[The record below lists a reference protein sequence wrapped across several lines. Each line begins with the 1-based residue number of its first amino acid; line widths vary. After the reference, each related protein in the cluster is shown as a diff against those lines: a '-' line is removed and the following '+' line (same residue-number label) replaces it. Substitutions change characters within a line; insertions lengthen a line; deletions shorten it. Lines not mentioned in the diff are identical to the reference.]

1 MQWLTSL
8 FFTDP
13 SNATDIAH
21 AVFIL
26 SVTVAFGLALGK
38 IKFKGVSLGFTW
50 ILFIGIL
57 LSHFGMRVTPV
68 MLNFL
73 KEFGL
78 ILFIYSIGLSVG
90 AGFFAS
96 FKRGGITLNLLAVS
110 TVFLGIIITLII
122 HYLTGTPITAMV
134 GILCGAVTNT
144 PGLGAAQQ
152 AYEAAYGVTDPNIA
166 AGYAVAYPLAVV
178 GVILSITAMKSIF
191 KINLQDE
198 EKLLQKLEN
207 AKDAPRRLFLKIT
220 NPALDGKSV
229 AEIHQLINRNF
240 VITRFCRRGGE
251 VDTPGAGT
259 ILQKGDTLLIVTSVG
274 AAPAILAFMGKETSA
289 DWVQTHTN
297 LISKN
302 VIITKPELNG
312 KTITQTRI
320 RSFGVNV
327 TRIHRA
333 GMDLVPNH
341 YLHLQI
347 GDGLQLVGTESAV
360 QKAEEKLG
368 NSIKSLDEPNLFPIF
383 LGIALGVLV
392 GAIPFTFPGI
402 PQSIKLGLA
411 GGPLVIAILISRFGV
426 TKLVTYT
433 SAGANHMMRDMGMS
447 LFLACVGL
455 SAGENFFQV
464 LLDGGYIWVLY
475 GFIITVVP
483 VMAIGLIAR
492 CKFNLDFFTLTG
504 LVSGAVTDPPALAY
518 AGRIAEND
526 HPAVA
531 YATVYPLVMFLRILS
546 AQLLIIIFV

>member
-13 SNATDIAH
+13 SNASGIAH

-26 SVTVAFGLALGK
+26 SVTIAFGVAFGK

-57 LSHFGMRVTPV
+57 LSHLGMRINPA

-96 FKRGGITLNLLAVS
+96 FKRGGITLTLLAVS
-110 TVFLGIIITLII
+110 AVFLGILTTLII
-122 HYLTGTPITAMV
+122 HYLTGTPSPAMV
-134 GILCGAVTNT
+134 GRLCGAVTKT

-191 KINLQDE
+191 KINLKDE
-198 EKLLQKLEN
+198 EKLLQNSEN
-207 AKDAPRRLFLKIT
+207 AKDAPRRLSLKIT

-240 VITRFCRRGGE
+240 VITRYKRGGE

-259 ILQKGDTLLIVTSVG
+259 VLQKGDALLIVTSVD
-274 AAPAILAFMGKETSA
+274 AAPAILAFMGKETSV
-289 DWVQTHTN
+289 DWVQAHTN

-368 NSIKSLDEPNLFPIF
+368 NSLKSLDEPNLFPIF

-392 GAIPFTFPGI
+392 GAIPFAFPGV
-402 PQSIKLGLA
+402 PQPIKLGLA

-426 TKLVTYT
+426 TRLVTYT

-455 SAGENFFQV
+455 SAGEDFVQV

-475 GFIITVVP
+475 GFIITVIP
-483 VMAIGLIAR
+483 VMTIGLIAR
-492 CKFNLDFFTLTG
+492 YKFNLDFFTLTG

-518 AGRIAEND
+518 ADRIAEND

-546 AQLLIIIFV
+546 AQLMIIIFI